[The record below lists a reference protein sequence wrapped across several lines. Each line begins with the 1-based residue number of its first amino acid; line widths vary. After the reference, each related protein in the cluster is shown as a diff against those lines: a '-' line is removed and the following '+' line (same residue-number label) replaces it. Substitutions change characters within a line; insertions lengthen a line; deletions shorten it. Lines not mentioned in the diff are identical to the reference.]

1 MQTQNFT
8 NAKKYV
14 TSTVTLIIKEGNYK
28 YLFTIDVFQ
37 KYEIVQWTFISKLNI
52 ETILQ
57 LKITQTYSNILTRS
71 LILDELLE
79 G

>member
-8 NAKKYV
+8 NVKKYV

-57 LKITQTYSNILTRS
+57 LTITQTYSNVLTRF
-71 LILDELLE
+71 LILDESLE